1 MYIFYISS
9 LTSCKGSEQTLSM
22 ENTPDDLPLYSIA
35 VAAEL
40 LGLPPATL
48 RLYERKG
55 LLRPART
62 EGGTR
67 RYSADDIERMR
78 RVADLQDDGVN
89 LAGIGKVLD
98 LEVEN
103 ASLRRAMVDSTT
115 DEKAEG
121 KKPEDD
127 GPRPPGSSEK
137 GAIMQRSRCATDT
150 PSGGNQPWAR

>member
-1 MYIFYISS
+1 
-9 LTSCKGSEQTLSM
+9 M
-22 ENTPDDLPLYSIA
+22 EKTPDELPLYSMA

-62 EGGTR
+62 DGGTR

-89 LAGIGKVLD
+89 LAGIGRVLD
-98 LEVEN
+98 LEGEN
-103 ASLRRAMVDSTT
+103 AALRRAMADSPT
-115 DEKAEG
+115 DEAVDGQQTAE
-121 KKPEDD
+121 
-127 GPRPPGSSEK
+127 
-137 GAIMQRSRCATDT
+137 
-150 PSGGNQPWAR
+150 

>member
-1 MYIFYISS
+1 M
-9 LTSCKGSEQTLSM
+9 
-22 ENTPDDLPLYSIA
+22 A

-55 LLRPART
+55 LLTPART

-89 LAGIGKVLD
+89 LAGIGMVLD
-98 LEVEN
+98 LEGQN
-103 ASLRRAMVDSTT
+103 AALRREIAERDPDAEGGRDGDST
-115 DEKAEG
+115 
-121 KKPEDD
+121 
-127 GPRPPGSSEK
+127 
-137 GAIMQRSRCATDT
+137 
-150 PSGGNQPWAR
+150 

>member
-1 MYIFYISS
+1 MNQ
-9 LTSCKGSEQTLSM
+9 TPGSR
-22 ENTPDDLPLYSIA
+22 PLYSMG

-55 LLRPART
+55 LLTPART
-62 EGGTR
+62 DGGTR

-103 ASLRRAMVDSTT
+103 AALRREIDDAAA
-115 DEKAEG
+115 AEG
-121 KKPEDD
+121 AKVRK
-127 GPRPPGSSEK
+127 PRP
-137 GAIMQRSRCATDT
+137 D
-150 PSGGNQPWAR
+150 